1 MIIKYVSDLASR
13 MGIKLTKVSLI
24 DGKTVGCLD
33 THSLMISSKGC
44 NVSTIVYKTDL
55 VQLEKGNDCHRLE
68 SSIREKLS
76 RLQMMID
83 P

>member
-33 THSLMISSKGC
+33 THSLMMSSKGC
-44 NVSTIVYKTDL
+44 NVSTIVYKSDL
-55 VQLEKGNDCHRLE
+55 VQLENGNDCHRLE
-68 SSIREKLS
+68 ASIREKLS

-83 P
+83 H